1 MTNLVR
7 TPRYLGNLHQARSNP
22 KRLRLWLW
30 CYTPLSTTSQLYRGA
45 LNFIG
50 GGNWSLR
57 RKFKWDPWCSF
68 WPM

>member
-30 CYTPLSTTSQLYRGA
+30 CYTPLSTTSQLYRGSQ
-45 LNFIG
+45 FY
-50 GGNWSLR
+50 WW
-57 RKFKWDPWCSF
+57 RKLESPEKI
-68 WPM
+68 